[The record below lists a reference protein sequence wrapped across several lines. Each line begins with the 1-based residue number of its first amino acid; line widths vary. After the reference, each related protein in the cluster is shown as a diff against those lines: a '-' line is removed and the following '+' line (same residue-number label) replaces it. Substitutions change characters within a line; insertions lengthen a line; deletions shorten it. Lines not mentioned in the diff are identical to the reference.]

1 MSWQSESKECKLS
14 CPWMD
19 THMCVLAR
27 LSPEVLADHHISLG
41 LMCGL
46 KAVYEPHHLPPCVMD
61 DGFLEWK
68 AQPGMQGADV
78 SRKFDEL
85 GSAWIE

>member
-1 MSWQSESKECKLS
+1 MSWQSESKQCKLS

-19 THMCVLAR
+19 TRMCALAQ
-27 LSPEVLADHHISLG
+27 LSPEVLDDHHISLG
-41 LMCGL
+41 VFCGL
-46 KAVYEPHHLPPCVMD
+46 KAIYEPHPLPPCITE

-68 AQPGMQGADV
+68 VRPDSPDADATA
-78 SRKFDEL
+78 RLDAL

>member
-1 MSWQSESKECKLS
+1 MSWQSESKQCKLS

-19 THMCVLAR
+19 THMCVLAQ
-27 LSPEVLADHHISLG
+27 LSPEVVENHHISLG
-41 LMCGL
+41 VACGL
-46 KAVYEPHHLPPCVMD
+46 RAVFEPHPLPPCISS

-68 AQPGMQGADV
+68 IQPGTPGANAAA
-78 SRKFDEL
+78 RHDEL